1 MGLLSSLAE
10 SIFGRSKYELPDDDD
25 EEVIAHPTRSE
36 PPQEVGTE
44 DIEKVVPQAPQAP
57 QAAQAARAPQAPPA
71 PPAASRV
78 PEPPGPVDLKSGL
91 HNTHFSSTILI
102 GLEERLRQDAYDLR
116 GLNGSFLSYLRRTIT
131 SNGIRLPT
139 MPEAVLKLDRLL
151 RNPDCSVN
159 QVADAVRAEPAIAT
173 KLVGIANSPFYSGLQ
188 RIPSVEG
195 AIGRLGMRETKNIVQ
210 AVAFGSKLLR
220 VAGWEKEIESLYH
233 HSIVSALAARALAK
247 GSLVEPDEAFIAGL
261 IHDIGRSVLL
271 STLGEFE
278 HAQAG
283 KKGRV
288 DAVFVRQVSASIHSD
303 LSALVAESWNAMPD
317 VVLGVRFHHT
327 PEFVSA
333 EGGRRVANLLRAS
346 DLLARFLLEPVLH
359 DQGIA
364 AVMPPE
370 LWSAVGQGDK
380 LTEVVSEIR
389 LNAQA
394 FSLPL
399 CEAAAAA
406 PKKAV

>member
-1 MGLLSSLAE
+1 MGLLSSLAQ
-10 SIFGRSKYELPDDDD
+10 SIFGRSKYEVPDDDV
-25 EEVIAHPTRSE
+25 EEEPALNAPVPTRSE

-44 DIEKVVPQAPQAP
+44 DIEKVVA
-57 QAAQAARAPQAPPA
+57 QAPPP

-78 PEPPGPVDLKSGL
+78 PEPPGPVDLKTGL
-91 HNTHFSSTILI
+91 HNTRFSSTILI

-116 GLNGSFLSYLRRTIT
+116 GQNGSFLSYLRKTIT

-139 MPEAVLKLDRLL
+139 VPEAVLKLDRLL

-159 QVADAVRAEPAIAT
+159 QVAEAVRAEPAIAT

-188 RIPSVEG
+188 RTPSVEG

-220 VAGWEKEIESLYH
+220 VAGWEKEIEGLYH
-233 HSIVSALAARALAK
+233 HSIVSALAARVLAK
-247 GSLVEPDEAFIAGL
+247 GGVIEPDEAFIAGL

-278 HAQAG
+278 HAQVG
-283 KKGRV
+283 KRSRV
-288 DAVFVRQVSASIHSD
+288 DVVFVRQISASIHSD

-317 VVLGVRFHHT
+317 VVLGIRFHHT
-327 PEFVSA
+327 PEFVA
-333 EGGRRVANLLRAS
+333 PEGGRRVANLLRAS
-346 DLLARFLLEPVLH
+346 DLVARFLLDPLLH
-359 DQGIA
+359 EEGIV

-370 LWSAVGQGDK
+370 LWAGLGRGDN
-380 LTEVVSEIR
+380 LSEVVLEVR
-389 LNAQA
+389 QNAQA
-394 FSLPL
+394 FSLPI
-399 CEAAAAA
+399 CEAAPPG
-406 PKKAV
+406 PKRKAV